1 MGDNGVER
9 VSAAGRESDATRRNA
24 MTTSLGRPN
33 ADLRRGGRR
42 GTHWNF
48 ASAFSRWDPPLR
60 FDMPPDATD
69 PDAGPGPSRGAEWAV
84 CATLVHVGVFEKFGH
99 ASRVKSPATFAFRSR
114 VPLFPARQGRHAP
127 GGSVAMPPWLCD
139 DIVTCDNFEYMV
151 RSPASALLLLAV
163 PANALFAADIVRA
176 R

>member
-1 MGDNGVER
+1 
-9 VSAAGRESDATRRNA
+9 
-24 MTTSLGRPN
+24 MTTSLGTPN

-84 CATLVHVGVFEKFGH
+84 CATLVHVGVFEQFGH
-99 ASRVKSPATFAFRSR
+99 GRKPSSEKKRDLWHFVRDRSCT
-114 VPLFPARQGRHAP
+114 PLC
-127 GGSVAMPPWLCD
+127 VA
-139 DIVTCDNFEYMV
+139 I
-151 RSPASALLLLAV
+151 
-163 PANALFAADIVRA
+163 
-176 R
+176 